1 MDFAFVHEFL
11 AATSLLEPAEVCRTE
26 LKPFLTILGTHMR
39 AIHSA
44 ASQPACHPQESALH
58 ENHTF
63 CIPVKTKTEEAQKT
77 SVDPHFGQNL
87 ASSKRTSPLGPPHLA
102 FSQQF
107 LLWKLW
113 SLNTF
118 SIFHC
123 QGKHLDEICP
133 HKYLPLVPNCAPK
146 RIKPISVISPAP
158 SDISVAD

>member
-1 MDFAFVHEFL
+1 L
-11 AATSLLEPAEVCRTE
+11 ISLGILSSSNTGETGRAE
-26 LKPFLTILGTHMR
+26 LKPFLTILGTSQR

-44 ASQPACHPQESALH
+44 ALQPACHPQESALN

-63 CIPVKTKTEEAQKT
+63 SILVKTKTEEAQKT
-77 SVDPHFGQNL
+77 SADPHFGQNL
-87 ASSKRTSPLGPPHLA
+87 ASSKRTSPLGPPHFA

-123 QGKHLDEICP
+123 QGKHLDEICT
-133 HKYLPLVPNCAPK
+133 HRYFPLRLNYATK
-146 RIKPISVISPAP
+146 QLISHLGHN
-158 SDISVAD
+158 